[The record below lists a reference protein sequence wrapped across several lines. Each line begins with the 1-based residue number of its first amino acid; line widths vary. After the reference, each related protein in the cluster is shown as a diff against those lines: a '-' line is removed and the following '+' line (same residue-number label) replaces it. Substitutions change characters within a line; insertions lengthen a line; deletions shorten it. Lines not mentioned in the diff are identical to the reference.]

1 MQTTAILQANA
12 AFSVKSWDE
21 KTWDGKPHNEVTGA
35 KLTRAEITYVYH
47 GDLEGEGTVQYLMD
61 YHEDGTGQY
70 VGLERVVGSIG
81 GRSGSFVLQHIG
93 TFDAQSV
100 KASLSVVP
108 GSGTGELR
116 GLHGTTEILISG
128 HQESYPL
135 TLAYGFDHESG

>member
-1 MQTTAILQANA
+1 MQTTDIMQADA

-21 KTWDGKPHNEVTGA
+21 KTWDGKPHNQVAGA

-47 GDLEGEGTVQYLMD
+47 GDIEGEGTVQYLMD

-70 VGLERVVGSIG
+70 VGLEQVVGSIG
-81 GRSGSFVLQHIG
+81 GRSGSFVLQHLG

-116 GLHGTTEILISG
+116 GLRGRAEVHISS

-135 TLAYGFDHESG
+135 TLEYELD